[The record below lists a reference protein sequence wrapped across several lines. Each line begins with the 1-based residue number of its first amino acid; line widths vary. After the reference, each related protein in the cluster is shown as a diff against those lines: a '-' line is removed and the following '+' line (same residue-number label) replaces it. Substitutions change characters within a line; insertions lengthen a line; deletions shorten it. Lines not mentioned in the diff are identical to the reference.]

1 MVKTDQNL
9 HFKTTSIQK
18 SQKNPNSARK
28 QHPISSTI
36 REKTPKPTSTNNG
49 QTPHTPS
56 CRTST
61 TQLAQ
66 RTIIIVHHPTPKPKE
81 RSKDISSHTHYTI
94 TNQQKT
100 ICGQSGNIHPYRLPI
115 RSLAGRISDTT
126 PHVSPETYRPD
137 VCKNP
142 PQTRTPRSFQKN
154 KKITCAKART
164 CRTPGTQPRSA

>member
-1 MVKTDQNL
+1 MVKPDQNTQFSTAL
-9 HFKTTSIQK
+9 IQK
-18 SQKNPNSARK
+18 SHKNPHSARK

-126 PHVSPETYRPD
+126 PQCLPRDIRSD

-142 PQTRTPRSFQKN
+142 PQTRTPALF
-154 KKITCAKART
+154 KK
-164 CRTPGTQPRSA
+164 

>member
-9 HFKTTSIQK
+9 HFRTTSIQK

-81 RSKDISSHTHYTI
+81 RSKDISSHTHYTN

-100 ICGQSGNIHPYRLPI
+100 ICGQSGNIHPYRL
-115 RSLAGRISDTT
+115 TT
-126 PHVSPETYRPD
+126 PNRAYSRHNSPMS
-137 VCKNP
+137 P
-142 PQTRTPRSFQKN
+142 PRHTSGCMQKPTSNQNLSSFQKN
-154 KKITCAKART
+154 KKIICGKART
-164 CRTPGTQPRSA
+164 CRTPCTQPRSA

>member
-9 HFKTTSIQK
+9 HFRTTSIQK

-100 ICGQSGNIHPYRLPI
+100 ICGQSGNIHPYRLTI

-126 PHVSPETYRPD
+126 PHVSPEAYIRMYAKTHLKPE
-137 VCKNP
+137 P
-142 PQTRTPRSFQKN
+142 PALF
-154 KKITCAKART
+154 KK
-164 CRTPGTQPRSA
+164 

>member
-1 MVKTDQNL
+1 MVKPDQNTQ
-9 HFKTTSIQK
+9 FSTAPIQK
-18 SQKNPNSARK
+18 SHKNPHSAK
-28 QHPISSTI
+28 KLPTSASTI

-142 PQTRTPRSFQKN
+142 PQTRTPALFK
-154 KKITCAKART
+154 T
-164 CRTPGTQPRSA
+164 

>member
-9 HFKTTSIQK
+9 HFRTTSIQK

-49 QTPHTPS
+49 QNPHTPS

-100 ICGQSGNIHPYRLPI
+100 ICGQSGN
-115 RSLAGRISDTT
+115 
-126 PHVSPETYRPD
+126 
-137 VCKNP
+137 
-142 PQTRTPRSFQKN
+142 
-154 KKITCAKART
+154 
-164 CRTPGTQPRSA
+164 